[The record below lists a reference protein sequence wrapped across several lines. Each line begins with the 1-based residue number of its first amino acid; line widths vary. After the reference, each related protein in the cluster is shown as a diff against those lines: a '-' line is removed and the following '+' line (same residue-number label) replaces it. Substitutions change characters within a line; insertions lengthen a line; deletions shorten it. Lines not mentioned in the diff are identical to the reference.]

1 METNVKTTAM
11 GEMEINEKAMA
22 MEETETNEK
31 AMAMEEMVEKMA
43 TQTRMEMDKVP
54 GDSKIRMV
62 EAAQVIYL
70 WR

>member
-1 METNVKTTAM
+1 
-11 GEMEINEKAMA
+11 
-22 MEETETNEK
+22 
-31 AMAMEEMVEKMA
+31 MEEMVEKMA

>member
-1 METNVKTTAM
+1 
-11 GEMEINEKAMA
+11 
-22 MEETETNEK
+22 
-31 AMAMEEMVEKMA
+31 MAMEEMVEKMA